1 MATVSTILGGKG
13 RDVAVVEPHLT
24 LEHATKL
31 LTERRIGALVVL
43 GADQRVIGI
52 ISERDIVHA
61 LADRGI
67 AALQEP
73 LSQSMTRTVITCSE
87 ADTVVA
93 VMETMTQGKFR
104 HVPVVE
110 NGRLAGIVS
119 IGDLVKHRL
128 FEMEQESSA
137 MQDYIRTA

>member
-1 MATVSTILGGKG
+1 MTVKVILNGKG
-13 RDVAVVEPHLT
+13 RDVAVTEPQAT
-24 LEHATKL
+24 LEDAAKL
-31 LTERRIGALVVL
+31 LSQRRIGALVVL

-61 LADRGI
+61 LASRGST
-67 AALQEP
+67 ALQEP
-73 LSQSMTRTVITCSE
+73 VAQAMTRNVITCSDV
-87 ADTVVA
+87 DTVVS
-93 VMETMTQGKFR
+93 VMETMTQGKYR

-110 NGRLAGIVS
+110 NGRLCGIVS

-128 FEMEQESSA
+128 HEMEQESRA